1 VGSGL
6 GYLFLKKFVKFVFI
20 ENIDKVEKVYLSAD
34 LKKCPRG
41 DFAPM
46 HANS

>member
-1 VGSGL
+1 
-6 GYLFLKKFVKFVFI
+6 LKKFVKFVFI

-41 DFAPM
+41 DFCADTCQFLKDT
-46 HANS
+46 